1 MPDSAKNQKFSIL
14 FDWFDQG
21 RDGYLSQDDF
31 QQLAA
36 LFTGLPG
43 GDTSENAQALR
54 DGFEK
59 FGALLFATGDSS
71 GDSRLDREEFIDI
84 MKSSVT
90 APENF
95 EDTVLT
101 IVDAFM
107 RIVDTSGDG
116 SLYFDEYVRMY
127 DALGVDPA
135 HSSEAFTRLDRDGDG
150 AISHQE
156 FRTAI
161 AEFYLSDDENAPGN
175 WLLGPP
181 N

>member
-1 MPDSAKNQKFSIL
+1 MPDSAKNRKLNTL

-21 RDGYLSQDDF
+21 RDGYLTQDDF

-43 GDTSENAQALR
+43 GDAPENAQALR

-59 FGALLFATGDSS
+59 FGSLLFVAGDTS
-71 GDSRLDREEFIDI
+71 GDDRLEREEFIDV

-95 EDTVLT
+95 EDAVLT
-101 IVDAFM
+101 IADAFM

-116 SLYFDEYVRMY
+116 SLKFDEYVRMY
-127 DALGVDPA
+127 DALGIDPV
-135 HSSEAFTRLDRDGDG
+135 
-150 AISHQE
+150 
-156 FRTAI
+156 
-161 AEFYLSDDENAPGN
+161 
-175 WLLGPP
+175 
-181 N
+181 